1 MVKHVIQTKNQV
13 AISVDVN
20 KNLCVCDCECS
31 KERKFEY
38 LKNCTCIKSAFVD
51 GRWWINHKLST
62 SINDQIIA

>member
-51 GRWWINHKLST
+51 GR
-62 SINDQIIA
+62 